1 MVGFR
6 RRRPVRRL
14 ARAAVVGGGMYAVG
28 RHSANRASAEREQE
42 ARLAA
47 LEDAGA
53 APPVAYAPAGYAP
66 AVGQRVP
73 TAPPPDRVA
82 QLQELAALRDG
93 GVLTEPE
100 FDAEKRRILGS

>member
-1 MVGFR
+1 MVGRR

-14 ARAAVVGGGMYAVG
+14 ARAAVIGGGMYAVG
-28 RHSANRASAEREQE
+28 RHSANRAADERDQE

-47 LEDAGA
+47 LEYSANT
-53 APPVAYAPAGYAP
+53 PPAYAPAMVQPAP
-66 AVGQRVP
+66 A
-73 TAPPPDRVA
+73 APPPDRVA

-93 GVLTEPE
+93 GVLTGPE

>member
-1 MVGFR
+1 MVGR

-28 RHSANRASAEREQE
+28 RHSANRAADEREQE

-47 LEDAGA
+47 LEDGSATS
-53 APPVAYAPAGYAP
+53 PAYAPAMQQPLP
-66 AVGQRVP
+66 A
-73 TAPPPDRVA
+73 APPDRVA
-82 QLQELAALRDG
+82 QLQQLAALRDG

-100 FDAEKRRILGS
+100 FEAEKRRVLGS

>member
-1 MVGFR
+1 MVGR

-28 RHSANRASAEREQE
+28 RHSANRAADEREQE

-47 LEDAGA
+47 LEASGSAPQA
-53 APPVAYAPAGYAP
+53 AYAP
-66 AVGQRVP
+66 AVGQPEPV
-73 TAPPPDRVA
+73 AAAPDRVV
-82 QLQELAALRDG
+82 QLQQLAALRDG